1 MPTVPTHFVSA
12 PCSPARHWGVRA
24 FGPARIL
31 FIFQQK
37 TCCERLTNCHGTVP
51 STPAT
56 DVSAGWWLMK
66 ISWKTSIGLSSG
78 GPPWFIMPA
87 FMPEATGS
95 TLSAST
101 DPCKLLACAG
111 LKGSLFMRLVCYW
124 HIFYLVTANW
134 LHTVVIVFFFSL
146 LRFAF
151 NDIHLLLEQLTVV
164 SSCSL
169 SRKTVV

>member
-12 PCSPARHWGVRA
+12 PCSLVRHWGVRA

-37 TCCERLTNCHGTVP
+37 TCCEQLTNCHGTVP

-66 ISWKTSIGLSSG
+66 ISWKTSMGLSSG

-101 DPCKLLACAG
+101 DPCKFKGVGMRWAEGLLIYEI
-111 LKGSLFMRLVCYW
+111 SLLLTHFLFSHSKLAAHSCYC
-124 HIFYLVTANW
+124 F
-134 LHTVVIVFFFSL
+134 FCFFSPTS
-146 LRFAF
+146 FC
-151 NDIHLLLEQLTVV
+151 I
-164 SSCSL
+164 
-169 SRKTVV
+169 